1 MPGAGTSIMTLSTT
15 THSEFERL
23 VGDYYQGLYRFA
35 LSLSQRT
42 SEAEDLTQ
50 QTFMRWAEKGHQLR
64 ERNKAKTWL
73 FTTLYRE
80 FLSGQR
86 RTVRFPH
93 SELEESEHELPT
105 IEPTTVESMDGKAVV
120 AALGELD
127 DNYKAPLTLF
137 YLQDHSYQEIA
148 EILDVP
154 IGTVMSRLSRGKDQL
169 RAKLRDRASGPG
181 KVINFETAKRRISN
195 G

>member
-1 MPGAGTSIMTLSTT
+1 MTPSATT
-15 THSEFERL
+15 TPSEFEQL
-23 VGDYYQGLYRFA
+23 VDAHYQGLYRFA

-64 ERNKAKTWL
+64 ERHKAKTWL
-73 FTTLYRE
+73 YTTLYRE
-80 FLSGQR
+80 FLGGHR

-93 SELEESEHELPT
+93 SDLEEAEHELPA
-105 IEPTTVESMDGKAVV
+105 IEPDTVLALDGKAVIT
-120 AALGELD
+120 ALGGLD
-127 DNYKAPLTLF
+127 ENFKVPLTLF

-169 RAKLRDRASGPG
+169 RARLADRASASKG
-181 KVINFETAKRRISN
+181 KGNVIEFQTAARRMN
-195 G
+195 HG

>member
-1 MPGAGTSIMTLSTT
+1 MTLSATANP
-15 THSEFERL
+15 EFEQL
-23 VGDYYQGLYRFA
+23 VGDHYQGLYRFA

-64 ERNKAKTWL
+64 ERSKAKTWL

-86 RTVRFPH
+86 RVVRFPH
-93 SELEESEHELPT
+93 SELEESEHELPV
-105 IEPTTVESMDGKAVV
+105 IEPTAVQSMDGKAVI

-154 IGTVMSRLSRGKDQL
+154 IGTVMSRLSRGKEQL
-169 RAKLRDRASGPG
+169 RARLSDRASGRG
-181 KVINFETAKRRISN
+181 KVISFETAKRRMN
-195 G
+195 HG

>member
-1 MPGAGTSIMTLSTT
+1 MKMMLSATVNP
-15 THSEFERL
+15 EFEQL

-64 ERNKAKTWL
+64 ERSKAKTWL

-86 RTVRFPH
+86 RVVRFPH
-93 SELEESEHELPT
+93 SELEESEHELPV
-105 IEPTTVESMDGKAVV
+105 IEPTAVQSMDGKAVI

-137 YLQDHSYQEIA
+137 YLQGHSYQEIA

-154 IGTVMSRLSRGKDQL
+154 IGTVMSRLSRGKEQL
-169 RAKLRDRASGPG
+169 RARLSDRASGAAAARG
-181 KVINFETAKRRISN
+181 KVIDFQAATRRMN
-195 G
+195 HG